1 MIFSDQNMTQN
12 VMKCAKN
19 MRNYKYFE
27 ADLTLLN
34 VVHAW
39 SAGRQGHKNLTA
51 FKGKNLINIKI
62 MRIIIILM
70 IILLREL

>member
-1 MIFSDQNMTQN
+1 MTQN
-12 VMKCAKN
+12 VMKYAKIIK
-19 MRNYKYFE
+19 NYKYFE

-62 MRIIIILM
+62 MRIMM
-70 IILLREL
+70 IILLGEL